1 MMQNVF
7 RHMVQGYRIVHRQT
21 VEPIP
26 VVIQGFQVPMPVAV
40 PQMQEERLED
50 KKKIP
55 EAKPLDYLQ
64 IPKFSEQKI
73 KAKTYIPT
81 EGEKRIVA
89 PISYPLIPRRPQR
102 GETVFALAK
111 ISWDQKSGRYLYQL
125 VEPVMSEGLQEIM
138 KKVKDLLEQK
148 LDVDFSK
155 LKRFEAAD
163 YLHKNVDEIID
174 YFGLKVSDEE
184 RKILH
189 YYIQRDFIGLGRI
202 EAFMNDSELEDIS
215 CDGVGIPIFV
225 FHRNSAIGSVMTNV
239 VFNDGDELDSFII
252 RLSQLS
258 GKSISVTTPLAEGS
272 LPDGSRLQATLATD
286 IARRGSNFTIRK
298 FTEEPLTPT
307 HLLNYNTLDV
317 QTMAYLWLAIDY
329 GKSIL
334 VSGGTAT
341 GKTSLLN
348 VLSLFIEA
356 DKKIISIEDT
366 PELKLPHPHW
376 IPTVARSA
384 ITVEGKTGEVDM
396 FDLLKGSMR
405 QRPDFIIMG
414 EVRGREAFV
423 LFQEMATGHPS
434 LATIHAE
441 NVPKLIDRLTT
452 QPISLPPSLV
462 GSLDV
467 IVFMSMLKYKDRHV
481 RRVNEILEVT
491 GVDEQ
496 TKMPVINQVFK
507 WNATTDKFDIKN
519 DSYMLKKIAE
529 NAGKSETEIKEE
541 LEKRM
546 LVLDWLLDK
555 NIANYKDIFRIVTA
569 YHANHERLIALIKG
583 GA

>member
-1 MMQNVF
+1 MARNIYKMLVN
-7 RHMVQGYRIVHRQT
+7 GCRIAHRQHI
-21 VEPIP
+21 EPIP
-26 VVIQGFQVPMPVAV
+26 VVIQGFPMMPVAV
-40 PQMQEERLED
+40 PQFLEEPHEERKVTETKPATEFL
-50 KKKIP
+50 KIP
-55 EAKPLDYLQ
+55 EFL
-64 IPKFSEQKI
+64 EQKI
-73 KAKTYIPT
+73 KAKEYMPSGWT
-81 EGEKRIVA
+81 KQIVA
-89 PISYPLIPRRPQR
+89 PMTYPLIPRKPEK

-111 ISWDQKSGRYLYQL
+111 ISWDQKSGRYVYQL
-125 VEPVMSEGLQEIM
+125 VEPVMSAGLADMM

-148 LDVDFSK
+148 LDVDFSR

-174 YFGLKVSDEE
+174 YFGLKISDEE

-189 YYIQRDFIGLGRI
+189 YFIQRDFIGLGRI

-215 CDGVGIPIFV
+215 CDGVGIPLFV
-225 FHRNSAIGSVMTNV
+225 FHRNSAIGSVMTNI
-239 VFNDGDELDSFII
+239 VFNDADELDSFIM
-252 RLSQLS
+252 RLAQLC

-272 LPDGSRLQATLATD
+272 LPDGSRLQTTLATD

-307 HLLNYNTLDV
+307 HLMNYNTLDV

-334 VSGGTAT
+334 VSGGTAS

-356 DKKIISIEDT
+356 EKKIISIEDT

-384 ITVEGKTGEVDM
+384 ITTEGKTGEVDM

-452 QPISLPPSLV
+452 QPISLPPSLI
-462 GSLDV
+462 GSLDI
-467 IVFMSMLKYKDRHV
+467 IVFMLLVRHRDMHV

-491 GVDEQ
+491 GIDEK
-496 TKMPVINQVFK
+496 TKMPVMNQVFK
-507 WNATTDKFDIKN
+507 WNAATDTFEIKN
-519 DSYMLKKIAE
+519 DSYLLKKIAGETGKGE
-529 NAGKSETEIKEE
+529 NEIKEE

-546 LVLDWLLDK
+546 LVLDWLKDR
-555 NIANYKDIFRIVTA
+555 NITNYRDMFRVMIA
-569 YHANHERLIALIKG
+569 YHTNQERLISLIKG
-583 GA
+583 EA